1 MSCSDFFYS
10 PVVDR
15 GPDDVGRVVFHRSG
29 AVLSCWADGSVAVSA
44 DAVEAHELQPAS
56 AVRTPGSIVDP
67 GTQRGD
73 GPVFQF
79 QVRFDFAQRFQND
92 VADIVELDL

>member
-1 MSCSDFFYS
+1 
-10 PVVDR
+10 
-15 GPDDVGRVVFHRSG
+15 
-29 AVLSCWADGSVAVSA
+29 
-44 DAVEAHELQPAS
+44 VEAHELQPAS